1 MGEHII
7 LICEDSNIGIF
18 TGIYEAYERKL
29 NLDTTVLQVG
39 EEDNLR
45 LFAEYIR
52 VSPCEEK
59 AQKVIRTIRRRFGE
73 ETMRIIFEALA
84 STDSQKGNAVYQM
97 LVFGLRGQYRGALI
111 DCLSQECVVKVIALS
126 TTVWHEYHHFYGFLR
141 FQELANGILFA
152 KICPKAE
159 VLSFLGDHFSNRFP
173 LENFIIYDEQHDYCL
188 VHGCGRTWFT
198 ISGDIF
204 RSTRLPEFSE
214 EELQIQELF
223 KYFCDTIAIRERE
236 NSSLQQ
242 QMLPL
247 RFRSNMVE
255 F

>member
-1 MGEHII
+1 M
-7 LICEDSNIGIF
+7 
-18 TGIYEAYERKL
+18 
-29 NLDTTVLQVG
+29 
-39 EEDNLR
+39 
-45 LFAEYIR
+45 R
-52 VSPCEEK
+52 V
-59 AQKVIRTIRRRFGE
+59 
-73 ETMRIIFEALA
+73 M
-84 STDSQKGNAVYQM
+84 
-97 LVFGLRGQYRGALI
+97 
-111 DCLSQECVVKVIALS
+111 
-126 TTVWHEYHHFYGFLR
+126 
-141 FQELANGILFA
+141 
-152 KICPKAE
+152 
-159 VLSFLGDHFSNRFP
+159 
-173 LENFIIYDEQHDYCL
+173 IYDEQHDYCL
-188 VHGCGRTWFT
+188 VHGCGRIWFT